1 MIGTVIG
8 LVAAEAATSA
18 PYGQTL
24 LDAMHRRHPEISA
37 AQIDLINRQGTL
49 TALDRRWSGQSRSSQ
64 KRTLLDANGNE
75 IGALVL
81 QTRCTLFTNADEIE
95 TELARRIYSAGSLTE
110 PDPFV
115 AGATRAPMAQ
125 AMIDDALDDDPTII
139 TLAFHVTPPRG
150 TINSIVASSFGRI
163 GKAAD
168 SDDARVMA
176 EGTSVQEITN
186 NGRRIAVELPLLDF
200 RRHIIGALST
210 SFKLEPGSTGNQME
224 KRAVALR
231 DALARRTPS
240 LKALF
245 RSATASRQVRAL
257 HPCHQ

>member
-1 MIGTVIG
+1 MGLMAAAVGTG
-8 LVAAEAATSA
+8 TS
-18 PYGQTL
+18 YGETL
-24 LDAMHRRHPEISA
+24 LDAMHRRHPEITA
-37 AQIDLINRQGTL
+37 AQIDTVNRQGTP
-49 TALDRRWSGQSRSSQ
+49 TALDRRWNGQSRSSQ
-64 KRTLLDANGNE
+64 KRILLDANGNA
-75 IGALVL
+75 IGAVVL
-81 QTRCTLFTNADEIE
+81 HARCARFTNADEIE
-95 TELARRIYSAGSLTE
+95 SELARRIYSAGSLTE

-125 AMIDDALDDDPTII
+125 AMIDNALDHDPTII
-139 TLAFHVTPPRG
+139 TVAFHVTPPGG

-176 EGTSVQEITN
+176 EGRRIQEITN
-186 NGRRIAVELPLLDF
+186 NGKRVAVELPLFDS

-210 SFKLEPGSTGNQME
+210 SFRFGPGTTGEQME
-224 KRAVALR
+224 ERAAALR

-257 HPCHQ
+257 RPCRQ